1 MGFWNVG
8 LWYYY
13 GMKSLREALNEAQKG
28 KYALGHFNVA
38 NIEMVKAV
46 VGAAK
51 ATGLPVIIGV
61 SEGERDVFGV
71 REIVSLVKTIREDS
85 GVSVYLNADHT
96 YSVERVKEAIDAG
109 FDSVIFDGA
118 QLSFE
123 ENVSKTKECV
133 EYARTTGKDV
143 LIEGE
148 LGFIGVGS
156 ELLDVLPEGAAVTD
170 DMMTTA
176 DDAKRFVDST
186 GVDLLAPAVGT
197 IHGTLK
203 SGMDPRLN
211 PGRVKEIADN
221 VGVPLVLHGG
231 SGTSDE
237 DYLAVV
243 TNGIAQVHVSTEL
256 RVAYRKALQLSLQ
269 ESPEELAPYKYA
281 KPAVSAVQDVVER
294 RLKLFA
300 GR

>member
-1 MGFWNVG
+1 
-8 LWYYY
+8 
-13 GMKSLREALNEAQKG
+13 
-28 KYALGHFNVA
+28 
-38 NIEMVKAV
+38 MVKAIV
-46 VGAAK
+46 HAAK
-51 ATGLPVIIGV
+51 TTGLPVIIGV

-71 REIVSLVKTIREDS
+71 KEIVALVKTIQEDT
-85 GVSVYLNADHT
+85 GLPIYLNADHT

-123 ENVSKTKECV
+123 ENTDKTKECV
-133 EYARTTGKDV
+133 EYAKEKGGKT

-156 ELLDVLPEGAAVTD
+156 QLLDALPEGAAVTD

-176 DDAKRFVDST
+176 EDAKKFVDQT

-211 PGRVKEIADN
+211 PSRVKEIADA
-221 VGVPLVLHGG
+221 VGIPLVLHGG

-237 DYLAVV
+237 DYRAVIAQ
-243 TNGIAQVHVSTEL
+243 GIAEVHVSTEL
-256 RVAYRKALQLSLQ
+256 RVAYRKTLQISLQ
-269 ESPEELAPYKYA
+269 ENPEELAPYKYTKDA
-281 KPAVSAVQDVVER
+281 LSAVQDIVEK

-300 GR
+300 GQ